1 MYEFSV
7 LYKSDAFP
15 PRYGFYDMTLSD
27 QFGDYISDIPVEPLT
42 TTPDVVPYNSLT
54 VYVIEEEETTLIL
67 RFLLT
72 DKITVPWEITLEF
85 CLDSSNFILTVS
97 NLPSATKCQKINVVY
112 TVS

>member
-1 MYEFSV
+1 
-7 LYKSDAFP
+7 
-15 PRYGFYDMTLSD
+15 MTLSD
-27 QFGDYISDIPVEPLT
+27 QFGDYTSDIPVEPLT